1 MKRYFLTRSMR
12 EKALLVAFVSL
23 ASLAWLLSAFGRSRV
38 MVQEAQSVAA
48 TGRDMNEWIKN
59 RATIEAQAAS
69 ATAQLDPARTLNGAR
84 LIGELNALAGQA
96 GLTPE
101 VSGQQRTEPTA
112 QFAFH
117 SAQVS
122 FRRADVA
129 ALVKFYEE
137 VSKRSPYIGLD
148 QVSLAVDR
156 GAPGTV
162 NATFRVV
169 AAELRR

>member
-38 MVQEAQSVAA
+38 MVQDARSVAA
-48 TGRDMNEWIKN
+48 EAEETKLWLGNQ
-59 RATIEAQAAS
+59 AAIEAQAAS
-69 ATAQLDPARTLNGAR
+69 ATAQLDAARTLNGAR

-96 GLTPE
+96 GLAPE
-101 VSGQQRTEPTA
+101 VGGQRSERTT
-112 QFAFH
+112 QFSFH
-117 SAQVS
+117 TAQVS
-122 FRRADVA
+122 FRRADIA
-129 ALVKFYEE
+129 SLVRFYEDI
-137 VSKRSPYIGLD
+137 SRRSPYIGLE
-148 QVSLAVDR
+148 QVSLAIDR

-169 AAELRR
+169 ATELQR